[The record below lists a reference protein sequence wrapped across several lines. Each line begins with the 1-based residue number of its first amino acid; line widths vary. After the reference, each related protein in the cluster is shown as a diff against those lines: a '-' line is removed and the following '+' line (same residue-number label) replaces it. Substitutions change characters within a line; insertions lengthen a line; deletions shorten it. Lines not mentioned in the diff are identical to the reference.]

1 MALSLFLAQFF
12 GLYFVITSA
21 VLFLRKKEIPKFS
34 EDIIKNR
41 ELSFVAGAMT
51 TILGLF
57 LVLIHNV
64 WVNGWAII
72 ITILSWATLIK
83 GVALMTVPEKKF
95 LKITKKIVTSK
106 SIVTI
111 SFVLMVVGLYL
122 SAIGFNL

>member
-12 GLYFVITSA
+12 GLYFIIASIV
-21 VLFLRKKEIPKFS
+21 VFLRKKEIVKIS
-34 EDIIKNR
+34 EEIIRNR

-57 LVLIHNV
+57 LALTHNV
-64 WVNGWAII
+64 WVNSWVVI
-72 ITILSWATLIK
+72 ITILSWITLIK
-83 GVALMTVPEKKF
+83 GIALMAAPEKKL
-95 LKITKKIVTSK
+95 LKITKKIATNK

-111 SFVLMVVGLYL
+111 SFVMMVIGLYL